1 MRQSPI
7 VYLLFFFSGITALTY
22 EIVWTRMLTLVFGH
36 TVFSVSVVLA
46 AFMAGLG
53 LGSYLFGYAVDRL
66 PEINGSSSGSKAPS
80 ALLIYGWIEILIFAS
95 GALLSLLFANFSGLY
110 ASLHSFIPESVPLQ
124 NAIKMLFAFGMM
136 LIPTTFMGATLPI
149 ISKYCV
155 TDDSRMGT
163 QVSLLY
169 ALNTLGAASGCLL
182 TGFFLMG
189 TFGVLQTVLLAAG
202 ANLLIG
208 ISALSIYLEIA
219 PGADWKFRLPPL
231 RIPRIELNADQK
243 FWMGIS
249 FICGFTALAY
259 EVLWT
264 RLLVFSIASTV
275 YSFSMMLTVFLLG
288 IFLGSLLLIPL
299 ASRIHNIRTAL
310 LILQASTGL
319 YVLGSLYGIESI
331 LSAPWNGYN
340 LTDPAVAFLRYFKD
354 SAGLMLVPTLLL
366 GMCFPLLI
374 KVVSGGHQNVGKAT
388 GQIYSANTLGAIFGS
403 LCAGFLFLP
412 NLGSQVSLTLVAT
425 LNLLTTVLLFRTGNY
440 MTPGVRK
447 GLTVVFATLILFVNM
462 TIPPDLLNS
471 FFMRD
476 SAGKRNIKK
485 LLYFEEGLSDTV
497 AVFKDDYG
505 VLDPTAKRLITN
517 GISMSASNLI
527 ATRYMK
533 LFAHVPILLV
543 DQPDDVLVVC
553 FGTGQTTGAAGMHPR
568 VKSVDSLELSTSVIN
583 AGEMF
588 ADQNHQALKNP
599 KINYIIQD
607 GRNHLLTTH
616 KRYDVITSEPP
627 PPRTAFTVNLYTR
640 EYYQLQKNRLKPG
653 GIAAQWIPLHS
664 QGEAEVDMHF
674 KTFRSV
680 FPYTM
685 GWMSVANEILII
697 GSDQPIQIDFN
708 KLKVR
713 LEEPEIKKAL
723 ADIEIPNIF
732 SFLSNIWLLDEQIQA
747 LGKGHPLITDN
758 HPAIEFYLDLGN
770 VVDVSGREKYVFNR
784 ASFDQVANHIENLTA
799 ADRRL
804 LKPHY
809 DAMDLYQRGVMYSNR
824 GQLLK
829 ALNMLEDNNLVRY
842 HLQAG
847 KEQMARLLKQVEE
860 NPDNLENLLNLGHSY
875 YQIGEHEKS
884 IGILNIVLEKN
895 PKLSY
900 AHLYMGYN
908 LLEMGE
914 KKNALDHFK
923 NTAKNDPSQMGTVM
937 REIGLVNLLQATERN
952 PDDKALR
959 QSAAEFYNMKKE
971 YLKSLEYTLKS
982 LDEDPMNLKLLQ
994 SIVFSYRGLGEAKE
1008 VLMYGNRYSLID
1020 PDEIHLQFIM
1030 GEIYTKLL
1038 KCQKAIP
1045 LLESVLK
1052 KDDTYRNAQKLLDS
1066 CEYFTETHS
1075 QNL

>member
-155 TDDSRMGT
+155 TDDSRLGS

-447 GLTVVFATLILFVNM
+447 GLTVVFAALILFVNM
-462 TIPPDLLNS
+462 TIPADLLNS

-476 SAGKRNIKK
+476 SAGKRNLKK

-533 LFAHVPILLV
+533 LFDHVPILLV

-664 QGEAEVDMHF
+664 QGEEEVDMHF

-747 LGKGHPLITDN
+747 LGKSHPLITDN

-784 ASFDQVANHIENLTA
+784 ASFDQVSDHIENLTV

-884 IGILNIVLEKN
+884 VGILKMVLEKN

-959 QSAAEFYNMKKE
+959 HSAAEFYNMKKE

>member
-1 MRQSPI
+1 MQRSPI
-7 VYLLFFFSGITALTY
+7 VYFLFFISGITALTY

-66 PEINGSSSGSKAPS
+66 PKTNDSGKA
-80 ALLIYGWIEILIFAS
+80 ALLLYGWIEILIFAS
-95 GALLSLLFANFSGLY
+95 GGLLSLLFANFSGIY
-110 ASLHSFIPESVPLQ
+110 ASLHSFIPESIPLQ
-124 NAIKMLFAFGMM
+124 NLIKMLFAFGMI
-136 LIPTTFMGATLPI
+136 LIPTTLMGATLPI

-155 TDDSRMGT
+155 TDDSQMGT

-169 ALNTLGAASGCLL
+169 ALNTLGAAVGCLM

-208 ISALSIYLEIA
+208 IGALRIYLETV

-231 RIPRIELNADQK
+231 QVPRIDLNADQK

-249 FICGFTALAY
+249 FISGFTALAY
-259 EVLWT
+259 QVLWT

-310 LILQASTGL
+310 LILQAGTGL
-319 YVLGSLYGIESI
+319 YVIGSLYGLESI

-340 LTDPAVAFLRYFKD
+340 LTDPGTAFLRYFTD
-354 SAGLMLVPTLLL
+354 SAGLMLIPTLLL

-374 KVVSGGHQNVGKAT
+374 KIVSGGHQNIGKAT

-403 LCAGFLFLP
+403 LCAGFLLLP
-412 NLGSQVSLTLVAT
+412 NLGSQVSLTLIAT
-425 LNLLTTVLLFRTGNY
+425 LNLLTMVLLFSTGNY
-440 MTPGVRK
+440 ISSAVRK
-447 GLTVVFATLILFVNM
+447 GLTVVFTALILFVNIA
-462 TIPPDLLNS
+462 IPKNLLNP

-476 SAGKRNIKK
+476 SAGKRNINK
-485 LLYFEEGLSDTV
+485 LMYFEEGLSDTV

-505 VLDPTAKRLITN
+505 ILDPTAKRLITN

-553 FGTGQTTGAAGMHPR
+553 FGTGQTTGAAGIHPR

-583 AGEMF
+583 AGKMF
-588 ADQNHQALKNP
+588 ADQNHQALDNP
-599 KINYIIQD
+599 KINFIIQD
-607 GRNHLLTTH
+607 GRNHLLTTQ

-640 EYYQLQKNRLKPG
+640 EYYELQKSRLKPG

-664 QGEAEVDMHF
+664 QGEEEVDMHF
-674 KTFRSV
+674 RTFQSV

-685 GWMSVANEILII
+685 GWLSVANEILII
-697 GSDQPIQIDFN
+697 GSDQPIKIDFE

-732 SFLSNIWLLDEQIQA
+732 SFLSNIWLLDEQVQA

-770 VVDVSGREKYVFNR
+770 VIDVSGREKYVFNR
-784 ASFDQVANHIENLTA
+784 ASFDQVANHVENLSPI
-799 ADRRL
+799 DRITLRS
-804 LKPHY
+804 Y
-809 DAMDLYQRGVMYSNR
+809 YQAMDIYQRGVMYSNR
-824 GQLLK
+824 GQLLQ
-829 ALNMLEDNNLVRY
+829 ALSMIEDNNLIRY

-847 KEQMARLLKQVEE
+847 KDQMALLIKQVEQ
-860 NPDNLENLLNLGHSY
+860 NPEMLENLLNLGHSY
-875 YQIGEHEKS
+875 YQVGEYEKS
-884 IGILNIVLEKN
+884 AEILKMVLAKN
-895 PKLSY
+895 PKVSF

-908 LLEMGE
+908 LLELG
-914 KKNALDHFK
+914 KKEEALDYFK
-923 NTAKNDPSQMGTVM
+923 SAAKNDPRQTGTVM
-937 REIGLVNLLQATERN
+937 REIGLVNLLQQAEKKSG
-952 PDDKALR
+952 DKGLQ
-959 QSAAEFYNMKKE
+959 QSVAEFYNIKNE
-971 YLKSLEYTLKS
+971 YLKSLEYSLKS
-982 LDEDPMNLKLLQ
+982 LDEDPMNLKVLQ

-1008 VLMYGNRYSLID
+1008 VLMYGNRYSMID

-1045 LLESVLK
+1045 LLKNVLK
-1052 KDDTYRNAQKLLDS
+1052 KNDTYRNAQKLLDS
-1066 CEYFTETHS
+1066 CEKFTDTPDI
-1075 QNL
+1075 

>member
-1 MRQSPI
+1 
-7 VYLLFFFSGITALTY
+7 
-22 EIVWTRMLTLVFGH
+22 
-36 TVFSVSVVLA
+36 
-46 AFMAGLG
+46 
-53 LGSYLFGYAVDRL
+53 
-66 PEINGSSSGSKAPS
+66 
-80 ALLIYGWIEILIFAS
+80 
-95 GALLSLLFANFSGLY
+95 
-110 ASLHSFIPESVPLQ
+110 
-124 NAIKMLFAFGMM
+124 M

-155 TDDSRMGT
+155 TDDNRMGV

-169 ALNTLGAASGCLL
+169 ALNTLGAALGCLM

-189 TFGVLQTVLLAAG
+189 TFGVLQTVLMAAA

-208 ISALSIYLEIA
+208 VSALSIYLEIV
-219 PGADWKFRLPPL
+219 PGSDWKFRLPPL
-231 RIPRIELNADQK
+231 RIPRIDLNADQK
-243 FWMGIS
+243 FWIGIS

-310 LILQASTGL
+310 LVLQASTGL

-331 LSAPWNGYN
+331 LSTPWNGYN
-340 LTDPAVAFLRYFKD
+340 LANPAAAFLRYFKD
-354 SAGLMLVPTLLL
+354 SAGLMLLPTLLL

-374 KVVSGGHQNVGKAT
+374 KVVAEGHQNIGKAT

-403 LCAGFLFLP
+403 LFAGFLFLP
-412 NLGSQVSLTLVAT
+412 NLGSQISLTMVAT
-425 LNLLTTVLLFRTGNY
+425 LNLLTAVLLFRNGNY
-440 MTPGVRK
+440 MSQTIRK
-447 GLTVVFATLILFVNM
+447 GLTVVFVALVLFVNIA
-462 TIPPDLLNS
+462 IPTDLLTP

-476 SAGKRNIKK
+476 SAGKRNLKK
-485 LLYFEEGLSDTV
+485 LMYFEEGISDTV

-505 VLDPTAKRLITN
+505 ILDPNAKRLITN

-553 FGTGQTTGAAGMHPR
+553 FGTGQTTGAAGIHPR

-588 ADQNHQALKNP
+588 TDQNHQVLQNP
-599 KINYIIQD
+599 KINFVIQD

-616 KRYDVITSEPP
+616 KQYDVITSEPP
-627 PPRTAFTVNLYTR
+627 PPRTAFTVNLYTQ
-640 EYYQLQKNRLKPG
+640 EYYELQKNHLKPG
-653 GIAAQWIPLHS
+653 GIVAQWIPLHS
-664 QGEAEVDMHF
+664 QGEEEVDMHF
-674 KTFRSV
+674 RTFQSV

-697 GSDQPIQIDFN
+697 GSDQPIVIDFN

-713 LEEPEIKKAL
+713 LEEPKIKKAL

-732 SFLSNIWLLDEQIQA
+732 SFLSNIWLLDEQIKA
-747 LGKGHPLITDN
+747 LAKGHSLITDN
-758 HPAIEFYLDLGN
+758 RPAIEFYLDLGN
-770 VVDVSGREKYVFNR
+770 VIDVSGREKYVFNR
-784 ASFDQVANHIENLTA
+784 ASFDQISNHVKNLSELNRA
-799 ADRRL
+799 RL
-804 LKPHY
+804 KTYY

-829 ALNMLEDNNLVRY
+829 ALNMIEENNLVRY

-847 KEQMARLLKQVEE
+847 RDQMARLLKQIEE
-860 NPDNLENLLNLGHSY
+860 NPENLENLLNLGHSY
-875 YQIGEHEKS
+875 YQIGEYEKS
-884 IGILNIVLEKN
+884 IGILKIVLNKN
-895 PKLSY
+895 PDLSY

-914 KKNALDHFK
+914 KEKALEHFK
-923 NTAKNDPSQMGTVM
+923 STAKNDPSQMGTVI
-937 REIGLVNLLQATERN
+937 REIGLINLLQAAEKKPN
-952 PDDKALR
+952 DKALKH
-959 QSAAEFYNMKKE
+959 SAAEFYNMKKE
-971 YLKSLEYTLKS
+971 YLKSLEYTLKA
-982 LDEDPMNLKLLQ
+982 LDEDPINLQLLQ

-1020 PDEIHLQFIM
+1020 PDEMHLQYIM
-1030 GEIYTKLL
+1030 GEVYSKLL
-1038 KCQKAIP
+1038 KCKKAIP
-1045 LLESVLK
+1045 LLENVLT
-1052 KDDTYRNAQKLLDS
+1052 KDDTYRNAQNILDT
-1066 CEYFTETHS
+1066 CEA
-1075 QNL
+1075 NLDTPKI

>member
-7 VYLLFFFSGITALTY
+7 VYFLFFISGITALTY

-66 PEINGSSSGSKAPS
+66 PETNGSGKA
-80 ALLIYGWIEILIFAS
+80 ALLLYGWVEILIFAS
-95 GALLSLLFANFSGLY
+95 GALLSLLFANFSGIY
-110 ASLHSFIPESVPLQ
+110 SSLHSFIPESIALQ
-124 NAIKMLFAFGMM
+124 NLIKIVFAFGMM

-169 ALNTLGAASGCLL
+169 ALNTLGAAVGCLM

-208 ISALSIYLEIA
+208 ISALRIYLEA
-219 PGADWKFRLPPL
+219 VPGADWKFRLPSL
-231 RIPRIELNADQK
+231 QIPRIELSADQK
-243 FWMGIS
+243 FWMSIS

-299 ASRIHNIRTAL
+299 ASRIHNVRTAL
-310 LILQASTGL
+310 LILQIGTGL
-319 YVLGSLYGIESI
+319 YVIGSLYGLESI
-331 LSAPWNGYN
+331 LSAPWNSYN
-340 LTDPAVAFLRYFKD
+340 LTDPAMAFLRYFKD
-354 SAGLMLVPTLLL
+354 SAELMLIPTLLL

-374 KVVSGGHQNVGKAT
+374 KIVSGGHQNVGKAT

-403 LCAGFLFLP
+403 LGAGFLFLP
-412 NLGSQVSLTLVAT
+412 NLGSQISLTLIAT
-425 LNLLTTVLLFRTGNY
+425 LNLMTAVLLFRTGNY
-440 MTPGVRK
+440 MSKAVRK
-447 GLTVVFATLILFVNM
+447 GLTVVFAALILFVNM
-462 TIPPDLLNS
+462 GIPENLLNP

-476 SAGKRNIKK
+476 SAGKRNLKK
-485 LLYFEEGLSDTV
+485 LMYFEEGLSDTV

-553 FGTGQTTGAAGMHPR
+553 FGTGQTTGAAGIHPR

-583 AGEMF
+583 AGKMF
-588 ADQNHQALKNP
+588 ADQNHQALHNP
-599 KINYIIQD
+599 KINFIIQD

-616 KRYDVITSEPP
+616 KLYDVITSEPP
-627 PPRTAFTVNLYTR
+627 PPRTAFTVNLYTQ
-640 EYYQLQKNRLKPG
+640 EYYQLQKSRLKPG

-664 QGEAEVDMHF
+664 QGEEEVDMHF
-674 KTFRSV
+674 RTFQSV

-697 GSDQPIQIDFN
+697 GSDQPIQIDFE

-732 SFLSNIWLLDEQIQA
+732 SFLSNIWLLDEQVQA
-747 LGKGHPLITDN
+747 LGKGHALITDN
-758 HPAIEFYLDLGN
+758 HPVIEFYLDLGN
-770 VVDVSGREKYVFNR
+770 VIDVSGREKYVFNR
-784 ASFDQVANHIENLTA
+784 ASFDQIANHVENLSAT
-799 ADRRL
+799 DRMT
-804 LKPHY
+804 LKDYY

-829 ALNMLEDNNLVRY
+829 ALSLIQDNNLVRY

-847 KEQMARLLKQVEE
+847 KDQVARLVEQVEQ
-860 NPDNLENLLNLGHSY
+860 NPEVMENLLNLGHSY
-875 YQIGEHEKS
+875 YQVGEYEKS
-884 IGILNIVLEKN
+884 AEILKLVLEKN
-895 PKLSY
+895 PKLSF
-900 AHLYMGYN
+900 ANLYMGHN
-908 LLEMGE
+908 LLEMG
-914 KKNALDHFK
+914 KKEEALDFFK
-923 NTAKNDPSQMGTVM
+923 NTAKNDPRQMGAVM
-937 REIGLVNLLQATERN
+937 REIGLVNLLQQAEKKS
-952 PDDKALR
+952 DEKSLQ
-959 QSAAEFYNMKKE
+959 QSVAEFYNIKNE
-971 YLKSLEYTLKS
+971 YLKSLKYSLKS
-982 LDEDPMNLKLLQ
+982 LEEDPMNLKVLQ

-1045 LLESVLK
+1045 LLENVLK
-1052 KDDTYRNAQKLLDS
+1052 KDDTYRNAQKLLDT
-1066 CEYFTETHS
+1066 CTNLTETDPKDI
-1075 QNL
+1075 